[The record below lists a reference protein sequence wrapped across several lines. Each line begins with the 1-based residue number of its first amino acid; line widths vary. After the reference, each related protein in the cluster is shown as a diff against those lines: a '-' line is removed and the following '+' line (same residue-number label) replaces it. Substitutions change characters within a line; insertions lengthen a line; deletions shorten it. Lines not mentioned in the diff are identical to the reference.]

1 MGAIIRLNDS
11 TSHGGKVISAQSGL
25 TVSNIEV
32 ACVND
37 MVECPLCKGIY
48 PILDA
53 PHSIKYKSKKLAI
66 SGMQSACGAVLIASQ
81 SSVKI

>member
-1 MGAIIRLNDS
+1 MERIIRLNDS
-11 TSHGGKVISAQSGL
+11 TSHGGKVISSQSCF
-25 TVSNIEV
+25 TVHGVEV
-32 ACVND
+32 ACVDD
-37 MVECPLCKGIY
+37 MTECPLCKGTY

-53 PHSIKYKSKKLAI
+53 PHSIKYKGKKLAI